1 MPLNWIASTARA
13 HAIARRVADAGWRDG
28 KNPPIIYVPGI
39 LGVKLHDRVNHA
51 DIWGDARAILRR
63 DRRHASYALD
73 RDDDHAPRDVI
84 AHETLHHFSI
94 ASRLV
99 TTLVTA
105 ELVAV
110 LERALGYRLG
120 RDLFFLNHDW
130 RRDYRHVAERLE
142 LEIRRIQLD
151 FGRLQRV
158 IVIGQSVANLA
169 IRFLVRT
176 CSQDLRDRIARWY
189 AFGPPWQGTFNALKL
204 LREGYYPA
212 TRRFHGFSPRD
223 AATFASCFQL
233 LPHHAAMLDGRG
245 APIGGFDLYA
255 AACWQAHGLGD
266 PATPS
271 PELQR
276 RLDDARAFAGEI
288 SGSESREQAIDQV
301 WFVGANNHA
310 VCAAIAHAGGA
321 LVSERAIRKHHP
333 ELADRALA
341 VGDDHIPLAHLTG
354 VAPGPVV
361 RSYDSL
367 PYGER
372 YVAIG
377 MAKDHRALINYPG
390 NLHALAMDI
399 AAVRSNEAR
408 S

>member
-1 MPLNWIASTARA
+1 MPLNWILSAARA

-28 KNPPIIYVPGI
+28 KNLPIIYVPGI
-39 LGVKLHDRVNHA
+39 LGVKLHDRVHRA

-63 DRRHASYALD
+63 DPQHAGFALE
-73 RDDDHAPRDVI
+73 DDDRADADVV
-84 AHETLHHFSI
+84 ATETLHHFPI

-120 RDLFFLNHDW
+120 RDLIFLNHDW
-130 RRDYRHVAERLE
+130 RRDYRHVAERLA

-151 FGRLQRV
+151 FGRRQRV

-169 IRFLVRT
+169 IRYLVRT
-176 CSQDLRDRIARWY
+176 CSQDVRDAIARWY
-189 AFGPPWQGTFNALKL
+189 AFGPPWQGTFNALKM

-212 TRRFHGFSPRD
+212 SRRFHGFSPRD
-223 AATFASCFQL
+223 ASTFASCFQL
-233 LPHHAAMLDGRG
+233 LPHDAALLDDRG
-245 APIGGFDLYA
+245 ARVAGFDVYD
-255 AACWQAHGLGD
+255 AACWQAYGVGD
-266 PATPS
+266 RRVPR

-276 RLDDARAFAGEI
+276 RLDDARTFASEV
-288 SGSESREQAIDQV
+288 SGSEPREQAIDQV

-310 VCAAIAHAGGA
+310 VCAAVAHEQGA
-321 LVSERAIRKHHP
+321 LVSEQEIRKHRP

-341 VGDDHIPLAHLTG
+341 VGDDHIPLAHLTS

-367 PYGER
+367 PHGER

-377 MAKDHRALINYPG
+377 MAKDHRALINYPA
-390 NLHALAMDI
+390 NLNALAMDI
-399 AAVRSNEAR
+399 AAVRATGAR
-408 S
+408 A